1 MKLAALLLLPPLLR
15 QAIAYTTLSDS
26 SLRALLPATDAD
38 FNIHTGRL
46 LAPILQPRV
55 PGTPGSAAV
64 LAHFVNYFT
73 THLPD
78 WDLTFQNST
87 STTPTSHGKDVPF
100 INLIATRDPPWL
112 NGQQGEVARQ
122 ALVAHYDSKL
132 TPTGFIGATDS
143 AAPCAMLLHVAQ
155 SLDAALTRKWT
166 AMAAEG
172 LGAGGYG
179 GVEDHKGLQIILLDG
194 EEAFQ
199 TWTHTDSLYG
209 ARALAEEWEG
219 TVNSAMS
226 TFQSPLDSIE
236 LFVLLD
242 LLGSANPIVP
252 SYFKTT
258 HWAYQLL
265 ADVEQRLR
273 GLSSGGPAV
282 LTTNPNR
289 PFLPEANKGESNA
302 NERWLGG
309 YIEDD
314 HLPFMARGVEI
325 LHLIPSP
332 FPHVWHTMQDD
343 GEHLDIAT
351 VRDWAAITAA
361 FAAEWMDLEGFLE
374 DGQSE
379 SASKRSWEN
388 EKTELPSLPGYQPS
402 PDRSPRSV
410 PRHRGPDLNAGRRDP
425 LTRTPLTPLA
435 TVWSSIQNAV
445 GYIYGYPRNSAPVSP
460 NLNGPA
466 HGREDRWMNLRTAE
480 GRVRLES
487 VINDWLMMGSDD
499 NEGLAQLI
507 VRIAQEHG
515 EPPEVTDER
524 FRLRYQGVER
534 IRNMQSQDLA
544 NRIAQMLI
552 DELDLPGQRY
562 STALHSWQEIVHG
575 ARNDAG
581 SQPPLDSEIDDD
593 LVQRVQSFIRIHGFR
608 IFLQCLDWTH
618 RGDAGDLFPRF
629 FAHGPD
635 HHNRHGLRTAV
646 WQPNDDDEEISH
658 YIAGLLQGTRPLEP
672 FTAGNRLAPGSRPE
686 YDEEADDSPEAGE
699 YDAEQSRGVPYS
711 LQAIRDLIA
720 EPGVTWRQVFHVY
733 QRHILLYGMQDI
745 VFDAG
750 TTLPRGLSELMRTRP
765 EDLAHDMARLNHR
778 FSLEDGMA
786 ALFADAAI
794 ARSRG
799 TTASWPLLHGGGRG
813 RRRLSSDGRNDSSGE
828 DENIHTGGD
837 DGRPHHEEEEQ
848 LISLFR
854 DPETRS
860 GDDDGP
866 RHEEEEEELVSLFR
880 DPETRSGGSPLGVPV
895 GSPVYPREYWGLPSH
910 AGGDD
915 RSGPN
920 AGNNSGAQ
928 QHDETHGANL
938 APPSP
943 PLRSD
948 RDTQMTRFWRDY
960 AASCVEVEQEAR
972 EERRAGAQSRQQWL
986 QLEIDRLDRSLGRRR
1001 GPRLTQDELEARF
1014 AEVLARAVVA
1024 SWDTAY
1030 DRMRTR
1036 EQEGMF
1042 GEDAGQSHGS
1052 DDDDDHGPPPPPAGP
1067 AAAVHIPRTT
1077 IPPGTYAPPDPPSA
1091 PRARRRRSSSIIA
1104 RHQRQAE
1111 AAASAG
1117 VGAVTGSPAT
1127 TRKRG
1132 STAQGQGSVDKR
1144 AKK

>member
-1 MKLAALLLLPPLLR
+1 MRRRNPLTGRFVRR
-15 QAIAYTTLSDS
+15 QASEPPSTRSPSLPSLPDYESPPPPDRSPSLRSLPDYVSPAPPYRSS
-26 SLRALLPATDAD
+26 SLPDYETPPPARSPSLP
-38 FNIHTGRL
+38 
-46 LAPILQPRV
+46 
-55 PGTPGSAAV
+55 S
-64 LAHFVNYFT
+64 
-73 THLPD
+73 LPD
-78 WDLTFQNST
+78 YESPPPVRSPSLPSLPDYEP
-87 STTPTSHGKDVPF
+87 TPD
-100 INLIATRDPPWL
+100 
-112 NGQQGEVARQ
+112 
-122 ALVAHYDSKL
+122 
-132 TPTGFIGATDS
+132 
-143 AAPCAMLLHVAQ
+143 
-155 SLDAALTRKWT
+155 
-166 AMAAEG
+166 
-172 LGAGGYG
+172 
-179 GVEDHKGLQIILLDG
+179 
-194 EEAFQ
+194 
-199 TWTHTDSLYG
+199 
-209 ARALAEEWEG
+209 
-219 TVNSAMS
+219 
-226 TFQSPLDSIE
+226 
-236 LFVLLD
+236 
-242 LLGSANPIVP
+242 
-252 SYFKTT
+252 
-258 HWAYQLL
+258 
-265 ADVEQRLR
+265 
-273 GLSSGGPAV
+273 
-282 LTTNPNR
+282 
-289 PFLPEANKGESNA
+289 
-302 NERWLGG
+302 
-309 YIEDD
+309 
-314 HLPFMARGVEI
+314 
-325 LHLIPSP
+325 
-332 FPHVWHTMQDD
+332 
-343 GEHLDIAT
+343 
-351 VRDWAAITAA
+351 
-361 FAAEWMDLEGFLE
+361 
-374 DGQSE
+374 
-379 SASKRSWEN
+379 RS
-388 EKTELPSLPGYQPS
+388 PSLPGYQPS

-562 STALHSWQEIVHG
+562 STALHSWQEIVRG

-629 FAHGPD
+629 FAHGPG

-686 YDEEADDSPEAGE
+686 HDEEADDSPE
-699 YDAEQSRGVPYS
+699 AEQSRGVPYS

-750 TTLPRGLSELMRTRP
+750 TTPPRGLSELMRTRP

-778 FSLEDGMA
+778 FSLEDGIA

-895 GSPVYPREYWGLPSH
+895 GSPVYPREYWGRPSH

-1091 PRARRRRSSSIIA
+1091 PRGNSKSSSEPSPIVTPTPAPRRNERIAGRPGAFMMTRAPGRLTPRDAPARRRRSSSIIA

>member
-1 MKLAALLLLPPLLR
+1 MGHGLPTHCTLEDASYSLQPTAKAHTDTMRRRNPLTGRFVRR
-15 QAIAYTTLSDS
+15 QASE
-26 SLRALLPATDAD
+26 P
-38 FNIHTGRL
+38 
-46 LAPILQPRV
+46 P
-55 PGTPGSAAV
+55 
-64 LAHFVNYFT
+64 
-73 THLPD
+73 
-78 WDLTFQNST
+78 ST
-87 STTPTSHGKDVPF
+87 
-100 INLIATRDPPWL
+100 R
-112 NGQQGEVARQ
+112 
-122 ALVAHYDSKL
+122 
-132 TPTGFIGATDS
+132 
-143 AAPCAMLLHVAQ
+143 
-155 SLDAALTRKWT
+155 
-166 AMAAEG
+166 
-172 LGAGGYG
+172 
-179 GVEDHKGLQIILLDG
+179 
-194 EEAFQ
+194 
-199 TWTHTDSLYG
+199 
-209 ARALAEEWEG
+209 
-219 TVNSAMS
+219 
-226 TFQSPLDSIE
+226 SPS
-236 LFVLLD
+236 
-242 LLGSANPIVP
+242 
-252 SYFKTT
+252 
-258 HWAYQLL
+258 
-265 ADVEQRLR
+265 
-273 GLSSGGPAV
+273 
-282 LTTNPNR
+282 
-289 PFLPEANKGESNA
+289 
-302 NERWLGG
+302 
-309 YIEDD
+309 
-314 HLPFMARGVEI
+314 
-325 LHLIPSP
+325 
-332 FPHVWHTMQDD
+332 
-343 GEHLDIAT
+343 
-351 VRDWAAITAA
+351 
-361 FAAEWMDLEGFLE
+361 
-374 DGQSE
+374 
-379 SASKRSWEN
+379 
-388 EKTELPSLPGYQPS
+388 LPSLPDYGSPPPPDRSPSLRSVPDYVSPAPPYRSSSLPDYESPPPVRSPSLPSLPDYEPTPDRSPSPPGYQPS

-544 NRIAQMLI
+544 NRIAQILI

-562 STALHSWQEIVHG
+562 STALHSWQEIVRG
-575 ARNDAG
+575 ARNDAS
-581 SQPPLDSEIDDD
+581 SQPSLDSEIDDD

-608 IFLQCLDWTH
+608 IFLQCFDWTH

-658 YIAGLLQGTRPLEP
+658 YIAGLLQGLRPLEP

-686 YDEEADDSPEAGE
+686 YDEEADDSPEA
-699 YDAEQSRGVPYS
+699 EQSRGVPYS
-711 LQAIRDLIA
+711 LEAVRDLIA

-745 VFDAG
+745 VFDAD
-750 TTLPRGLSELMRTRP
+750 TTLPRGLSEFMRTRP
-765 EDLAHDMARLNHR
+765 QDIAHDLARLSHR

-786 ALFADAAI
+786 AMFADAAI
-794 ARSRG
+794 ARLRG
-799 TTASWPLLHGGGRG
+799 TTASWPLLHVGSRG
-813 RRRLSSDGRNDSSGE
+813 RRRPSSSGRIDPGGE

-837 DGRPHHEEEEQ
+837 DGRPHHEDEEV

-895 GSPVYPREYWGLPSH
+895 GSPVYPREYWGRPSH

-920 AGNNSGAQ
+920 ASNNSGAQ

-948 RDTQMTRFWRDY
+948 RDTQMMRFWRDY

-986 QLEIDRLDRSLGRRR
+986 QLEIDRLDGSLGRRR

-1091 PRARRRRSSSIIA
+1091 PRGNSKSSSEPSPIVTPTPAPRRKRENSRSSRCFHDDPSA
-1104 RHQRQAE
+1104 RE
-1111 AAASAG
+1111 TDAA
-1117 VGAVTGSPAT
+1117 
-1127 TRKRG
+1127 
-1132 STAQGQGSVDKR
+1132 
-1144 AKK
+1144 

>member
-1 MKLAALLLLPPLLR
+1 
-15 QAIAYTTLSDS
+15 
-26 SLRALLPATDAD
+26 
-38 FNIHTGRL
+38 
-46 LAPILQPRV
+46 
-55 PGTPGSAAV
+55 
-64 LAHFVNYFT
+64 
-73 THLPD
+73 
-78 WDLTFQNST
+78 
-87 STTPTSHGKDVPF
+87 
-100 INLIATRDPPWL
+100 
-112 NGQQGEVARQ
+112 
-122 ALVAHYDSKL
+122 
-132 TPTGFIGATDS
+132 
-143 AAPCAMLLHVAQ
+143 
-155 SLDAALTRKWT
+155 
-166 AMAAEG
+166 
-172 LGAGGYG
+172 
-179 GVEDHKGLQIILLDG
+179 
-194 EEAFQ
+194 
-199 TWTHTDSLYG
+199 
-209 ARALAEEWEG
+209 
-219 TVNSAMS
+219 
-226 TFQSPLDSIE
+226 
-236 LFVLLD
+236 
-242 LLGSANPIVP
+242 
-252 SYFKTT
+252 
-258 HWAYQLL
+258 
-265 ADVEQRLR
+265 
-273 GLSSGGPAV
+273 
-282 LTTNPNR
+282 
-289 PFLPEANKGESNA
+289 
-302 NERWLGG
+302 
-309 YIEDD
+309 
-314 HLPFMARGVEI
+314 
-325 LHLIPSP
+325 
-332 FPHVWHTMQDD
+332 
-343 GEHLDIAT
+343 
-351 VRDWAAITAA
+351 
-361 FAAEWMDLEGFLE
+361 
-374 DGQSE
+374 
-379 SASKRSWEN
+379 
-388 EKTELPSLPGYQPS
+388 
-402 PDRSPRSV
+402 
-410 PRHRGPDLNAGRRDP
+410 
-425 LTRTPLTPLA
+425 
-435 TVWSSIQNAV
+435 
-445 GYIYGYPRNSAPVSP
+445 
-460 NLNGPA
+460 
-466 HGREDRWMNLRTAE
+466 MNLRTAE

-562 STALHSWQEIVHG
+562 STALHSWQEIVRG

-629 FAHGPD
+629 FAHGPG

-686 YDEEADDSPEAGE
+686 HDEEADDSPEAGE

-750 TTLPRGLSELMRTRP
+750 TTPPRGLSELMRTRP

-778 FSLEDGMA
+778 FSLEDGIA

-895 GSPVYPREYWGLPSH
+895 GSPVYPREYWGRPSH

-1091 PRARRRRSSSIIA
+1091 PRGNSKSSSEPSPIVTPTPAPRRNERIAGRPGAFMMTRAPGRLTPRDAPARRRRSSSIIA

>member
-1 MKLAALLLLPPLLR
+1 MRRRDPGTGRFASTPPRVACLSASPAL
-15 QAIAYTTLSDS
+15 S
-26 SLRALLPATDAD
+26 SLPDYESPPPPDRSPSL
-38 FNIHTGRL
+38 R
-46 LAPILQPRV
+46 
-55 PGTPGSAAV
+55 S
-64 LAHFVNYFT
+64 
-73 THLPD
+73 LPD
-78 WDLTFQNST
+78 YLS
-87 STTPTSHGKDVPF
+87 P
-100 INLIATRDPPWL
+100 APPYRSSSL
-112 NGQQGEVARQ
+112 PDYESPPPAR
-122 ALVAHYDSKL
+122 S
-132 TPTGFIGATDS
+132 P
-143 AAPCAMLLHVAQ
+143 
-155 SLDAALTRKWT
+155 SL
-166 AMAAEG
+166 
-172 LGAGGYG
+172 
-179 GVEDHKGLQIILLDG
+179 
-194 EEAFQ
+194 
-199 TWTHTDSLYG
+199 
-209 ARALAEEWEG
+209 
-219 TVNSAMS
+219 
-226 TFQSPLDSIE
+226 
-236 LFVLLD
+236 
-242 LLGSANPIVP
+242 P
-252 SYFKTT
+252 S
-258 HWAYQLL
+258 
-265 ADVEQRLR
+265 
-273 GLSSGGPAV
+273 
-282 LTTNPNR
+282 
-289 PFLPEANKGESNA
+289 LPEYESPPPPV
-302 NERWLGG
+302 RRPS
-309 YIEDD
+309 
-314 HLPFMARGVEI
+314 LPSLPDYE
-325 LHLIPSP
+325 PTP
-332 FPHVWHTMQDD
+332 D
-343 GEHLDIAT
+343 
-351 VRDWAAITAA
+351 
-361 FAAEWMDLEGFLE
+361 
-374 DGQSE
+374 
-379 SASKRSWEN
+379 RS
-388 EKTELPSLPGYQPS
+388 PSLPGYQPS

-410 PRHRGPDLNAGRRDP
+410 PRYRGFNPNARRRD
-425 LTRTPLTPLA
+425 TSTHTPLTPLA

-480 GRVRLES
+480 GLNRLES
-487 VINDWLMMGSDD
+487 VINDWLMMGSDY

-562 STALHSWQEIVHG
+562 STALHSWQEIVRG

-608 IFLQCLDWTH
+608 IFLQCFDWTH

-629 FAHGPD
+629 FAQGPD
-635 HHNRHGLRTAV
+635 HQNRHGLRTAV
-646 WQPNDDDEEISH
+646 WQPNDDVEEISH
-658 YIAGLLQGTRPLEP
+658 FIAGLLQGTRPLEP
-672 FTAGNRLAPGSRPE
+672 FTPGNRLAPGSRPE

-699 YDAEQSRGVPYS
+699 YDAEQSRGVRYS

-745 VFDAG
+745 VFDAD

-765 EDLAHDMARLNHR
+765 QDIAHDLARLNHR

-786 ALFADAAI
+786 AMFADAAI
-794 ARSRG
+794 ARLRG
-799 TTASWPLLHGGGRG
+799 TTASRPLLHGGGRG
-813 RRRLSSDGRNDSSGE
+813 RRRLSSDGRNGSSGE
-828 DENIHTGGD
+828 DENLHIGGD
-837 DGRPHHEEEEQ
+837 DGRPHHEEEE

-854 DPETRS
+854 DAETRS
-860 GDDDGP
+860 GDDGRPHHD
-866 RHEEEEEELVSLFR
+866 EEEELISLFR

-895 GSPVYPREYWGLPSH
+895 GSPVYPRGYWGPPPH

-943 PLRSD
+943 RIGSD

-986 QLEIDRLDRSLGRRR
+986 QLEIDRLDRNLGRRR

-1024 SWDTAY
+1024 SWDIAY
-1030 DRMRTR
+1030 DRLRTR

-1052 DDDDDHGPPPPPAGP
+1052 DDDHDDGPPPPAGP

-1077 IPPGTYAPPDPPSA
+1077 IPPGTYAPPDPPSPPRGNSEFSSEPSPIVTPTPA
-1091 PRARRRRSSSIIA
+1091 PRRNERIAGRPGAFMMTRAPGRLTPRDAPARRRRSSSIIA
-1104 RHQRQAE
+1104 RHQQQLE
-1111 AAASAG
+1111 AAARAS
-1117 VGAVTGSPAT
+1117 VGAVGAGPAT
-1127 TRKRG
+1127 NRKRG
-1132 STAQGQGSVDKR
+1132 PAAEGEGVDKR